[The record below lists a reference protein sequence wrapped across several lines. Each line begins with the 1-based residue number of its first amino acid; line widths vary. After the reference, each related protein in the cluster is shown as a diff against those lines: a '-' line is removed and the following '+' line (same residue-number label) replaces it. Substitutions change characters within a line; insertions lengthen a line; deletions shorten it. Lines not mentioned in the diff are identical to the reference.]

1 MRCLKRLTLQSSAV
15 TVTSLCVFLSHPSC
29 EKLKSLFS
37 ARDINRI
44 KHDLL
49 HPNEL
54 PRAGMLVAIDAEF
67 VSMQQE
73 ETELRSDG
81 SKKVIRPARLSLARV
96 SVLRGDG
103 PKAGVPFI
111 DDHIHTSEMIV
122 DYLTEW
128 SGIKCRYEFARSVTF
143 AHGLLGIDG
152 DLDPHLSPHTLT
164 PLKIVYK
171 KLRTLVDRGCIFI
184 GHGLSKDFRIIS
196 EYRANFA
203 QQCIL
208 IGGQTSLSHPNRL
221 SILWICISSRLANEG

>member
-1 MRCLKRLTLQSSAV
+1 MRCLKKLILRSSAV
-15 TVTSLCVFLSHPSC
+15 TVTYLCVLASHSSC
-29 EKLKSLFS
+29 EILKCLFS
-37 ARDINRI
+37 TRDISRI

-81 SKKVIRPARLSLARV
+81 TKKVIRPARLSLARV

-128 SGIKCRYEFARSVTF
+128 SGIKCRYGFGRSVKLTQSLR
-143 AHGLLGIDG
+143 LLGSRWR
-152 DLDPHLSPHTLT
+152 PRPT
-164 PLKIVYK
+164 
-171 KLRTLVDRGCIFI
+171 FI
-184 GHGLSKDFRIIS
+184 PA
-196 EYRANFA
+196 Y
-203 QQCIL
+203 
-208 IGGQTSLSHPNRL
+208 SHPSEDCLQEASHSRG
-221 SILWICISSRLANEG
+221 SRLHIHRAWTLEGLPHY